1 MAFPNVTRLLVAGG
15 GVAGVAAAVA
25 ASRMGAAVTIAE
37 GCHQLA
43 RNKSLLP
50 RLLTGDFAQEE
61 LSVADPD
68 DLKGRFGIEL
78 RLDEPVISVDCAART
93 ARTRNGRLEF
103 DALVLATGSTPVPG
117 DLRGASKLG
126 VYTLYS
132 ADDYIAL
139 ARAAGGLTQLA
150 LTGPLSVSLMV
161 AQALS
166 RHSRVSVFLGGGA
179 LPRFERRVLGMIS
192 SAASSRG
199 VSLLHESID
208 AIVGVNRAE
217 AVVSAGAV
225 HPCDGVVILPRI
237 SPRLPEIDCT
247 KGDHGGV
254 VVDESMR
261 TSRKDVYAAG
271 DCAELRCGSGSLP
284 SRLHSSSLAMGK
296 AAGANAA
303 GGAAVASLSRCIA
316 LDLFGVELCVAG
328 IDADEARRL
337 GKDVVEFESEGGS
350 EDLTISL
357 SYDRVT
363 HRLFGV
369 QMVGRGALRLSE
381 YVSFAVSSR
390 ARLDDLAYH
399 ECPYVPHLSR
409 EGSPISL
416 TAGRALTGARG

>member
-1 MAFPNVTRLLVAGG
+1 MTKILVAGG
-15 GVAGVAAAVA
+15 GVAGVAAAIA
-25 ASRMGAAVTIAE
+25 ASRMGAAVTLAE
-37 GCHQLA
+37 GSHQLA

-50 RLLTGDFAQEE
+50 RLFSVGFSKEE

-78 RLDEPVISVDCAART
+78 RLDEQVISVDCAART
-93 ARTRNGRLEF
+93 ARTGSGRLEF
-103 DALVLATGSTPVPG
+103 DALVLATGSFPVLG

-139 ARAAGGLTQLA
+139 ARAGGGLTKLA
-150 LTGPLSVSLMV
+150 LTGPLSVSLIV

-192 SAASSRG
+192 EAASSRG
-199 VSLLHESID
+199 VSLLYGSID
-208 AIVGVNRAE
+208 AIVGVKRAE
-217 AVVSAGAV
+217 AVISAGVV
-225 HPCDGVVILPRI
+225 HPCGGVVILPRS
-237 SPRLPEIDCT
+237 SPRLPEIGCMR
-247 KGDHGGV
+247 GDHGGV

-261 TSRKDVYAAG
+261 TSHKDVYAAG

-284 SRLHSSSLAMGK
+284 SRLHSSSLAMGE
-296 AAGANAA
+296 AAGTNAA
-303 GGAAVASLSRCIA
+303 GGTAIASLSRCIA

-328 IDADEARRL
+328 IDADGARRL
-337 GKDVVEFESEGGS
+337 GQDVVEFESEGEK

-357 SYDRVT
+357 AYDRVT

-369 QMVGRGALRLSE
+369 QMVGRGALLLSD

-399 ECPYVPHLSR
+399 ECPYVPHLNR
-409 EGSPISL
+409 DRSPISL
-416 TAGRALTGARG
+416 TAGRALARARG